1 MNVQIRPFE
10 VADAEHVLRLWHNA
24 GIGRPWL
31 DLRHEIAE
39 IRAHDAGLFFVA
51 EDRGNII
58 GCVMG
63 AYDGR
68 RGWIYH
74 LAVESSLQRRR
85 IGSALMEKVENA
97 MRERGIAKVNLQVRH
112 DNQRVVEFYASLGY
126 VDEELRSFGKWLVN
140 LAPPYEH

>member
-10 VADAEHVLRLWHNA
+10 VADADRVLHLWDDA

-39 IRAHDAGLFFVA
+39 KMERDADLFLVA
-51 EDRGNII
+51 EDDGNVV

-74 LAVESSLQRRR
+74 LAVDSPLQRRG
-85 IGSALMEKVENA
+85 IGRLLMEAVENA
-97 MRERGIAKVNLQVRH
+97 MRKRGITKVNLQVRH
-112 DNQRVVEFYASLGY
+112 DNQQVVDFYAALGY
-126 VDEELRSFGKWLVN
+126 VDEELRSFGKWLRD
-140 LAPPYEH
+140 